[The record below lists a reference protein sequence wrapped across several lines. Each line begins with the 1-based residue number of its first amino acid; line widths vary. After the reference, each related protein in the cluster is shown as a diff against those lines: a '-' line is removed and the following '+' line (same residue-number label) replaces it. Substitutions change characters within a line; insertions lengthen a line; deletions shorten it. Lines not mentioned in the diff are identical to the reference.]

1 MPRLAGLDA
10 PGALH
15 HVMIRGIDRTVIFR
29 NDEDRESFRDRLG
42 GVLMGSSTPCYAWSL
57 LSASIRK
64 YGYVFLGPKPVI
76 ATSALSPEAI
86 NSSPN
91 L

>member
-1 MPRLAGLDA
+1 MPRQSRIDA

-29 NDEDRESFRDRLG
+29 NDEDRESFLDRLG
-42 GVLMGSSTPCYAWSL
+42 GILMGSSTPCYAWSL

-64 YGYVFLGPKPVI
+64 YGVVSEGFKAEERLPQH
-76 ATSALSPEAI
+76 
-86 NSSPN
+86 
-91 L
+91 